1 MSFQIL
7 RRVMEIKVRSS
18 EKLILLGLAN
28 CADDQGRA
36 YPSIKWLREFSGQDR
51 KTVIRALANLG
62 LEGHVEDTG
71 ERRGV
76 TRQVVV
82 YKVTVPNFPQEESQ
96 ISLET
101 VPKTGHGTYQEA
113 VKENQEVKPCVPQE
127 EEHPMNAQEVQEAL
141 KAQAKK
147 ALAKP
152 EESLSL
158 THVVRSYK
166 TWVGHYLGVSVGAAG
181 FTAKEGAILKN
192 ALKKYPGLAV
202 ALWYACTRWPEFS
215 AKVASDHGLKVLP
228 NYPTPL
234 WVAAYLSDLA
244 AFADE
249 CSAKPPPSQESKWK
263 DL

>member
-1 MSFQIL
+1 M
-7 RRVMEIKVRSS
+7 RRHVYTLVKEIIERPMPATR
-18 EKLILLGLAN
+18 KLFLL
-28 CADDQGRA
+28 
-36 YPSIKWLREFSGQDR
+36 
-51 KTVIRALANLG
+51 ALANHVNAKRGDGKARPPHVQVAEIMGKSVKTVQKLARECHAAG
-62 LEGHVEDTG
+62 LIDYTPGSGRTASRYRFVQG
-71 ERRGV
+71 EWTSLSSQSGL
-76 TRQVVV
+76 QCP
-82 YKVTVPNFPQEESQ
+82 PNIELNIES
-96 ISLET
+96 
-101 VPKTGHGTYQEA
+101 
-113 VKENQEVKPCVPQE
+113 NQVKPCVPQE
-127 EEHPMNAQEVQEAL
+127 KEHPMNAQEVQEAL
-141 KAQAKK
+141 KAQVKK

-158 THVVRSYK
+158 THVIRSYK
-166 TWVGHYLGVSVGAAG
+166 TWVGHYLGVSVGSAG
-181 FTAKEGAILKN
+181 FTSKEGAILKN